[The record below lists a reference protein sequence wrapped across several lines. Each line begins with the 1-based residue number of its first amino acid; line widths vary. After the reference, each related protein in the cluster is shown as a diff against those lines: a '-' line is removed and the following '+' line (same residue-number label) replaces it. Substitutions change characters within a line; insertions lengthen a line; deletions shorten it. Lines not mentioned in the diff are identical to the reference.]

1 MSIVFF
7 ILLIG
12 PLIFF
17 HELGHFVAARWFG
30 VGVTKF
36 SIGMGPK
43 LFGFTRSGTE
53 YVVGALP
60 LGGYVR
66 MVGMDPSEL
75 PGLPEKERSRA
86 LWMKPIWQRS
96 IIVLAGPIANLLIPL
111 PIFIAF
117 YAGQDTR
124 PPARVGTVMAGM
136 PADDAGLEPGDI
148 IQSIDGQAIRYF
160 DELPDLIGDAEGEEV
175 ELVIQRGDESFTT
188 RLQPE
193 MTTTRD
199 RWVGLRWEE
208 RPIIGI
214 NVDTVGSIIHVHDPT
229 GPAALAGL
237 QSFDRVVEVNG
248 REVFDYPELMLALD
262 RTEGPVDLLLMRP
275 RAVGEGFGEMFVED
289 ELELEFRPE
298 HRETGLYTGWHPAN
312 MVIFLVHEGSPAA
325 EAGLQRGDEI
335 LALDGEPYNL
345 FSVVLSRLG
354 REEGSHELT
363 VLRDGQELTMTI
375 EPREMSVTGELN
387 QEVNQVV
394 VGMRS
399 METSDYFPHARSR
412 PPPLKMSFAERISY
426 GFKMGFEA
434 LFGFIMAIII
444 GVWQLITGQVGLSN
458 LGGPIMI
465 FDLAGRAAD
474 AGAMPFLR
482 MMALISI
489 NLGILN
495 LLPIP
500 VLDGGNLL
508 LFGIEAV
515 KRGPI
520 SVRARQVAN
529 YIGLVFIIMIFVLV
543 FKNDIERYW
552 SNFAEFF
559 D

>member
-17 HELGHFVAARWFG
+17 HELGHFLAARWFG
-30 VGVTKF
+30 VGIIKF

-43 LFGFTRSGTE
+43 LFGFTRKGTE
-53 YVVGALP
+53 FVVGALP

-75 PGLPEKERSRA
+75 PSLPEKERSRA

-117 YAGQDTR
+117 YASQDTR

-136 PADDAGLEPGDI
+136 PADDAGLEPGDVI
-148 IQSIDGQAIRYF
+148 LSIDGENIRYF
-160 DELPDLIGDAEGEEV
+160 DELPDHISDADGEEV
-175 ELVIQRGDESFTT
+175 ELVIQRGEETFTT

-193 MTTTRD
+193 MTTARD

-214 NVDTVGSIIHVHDPT
+214 NVDTVGSTVHVHDPM
-229 GPAALAGL
+229 GPAAIAGL

-248 REVFDYPELMLALD
+248 EGVFDYPELMLAMA
-262 RTEGPVDLLLMRP
+262 RTEGTVDLLLMRP
-275 RAVGEGFGEMFVED
+275 RSVGEGFGDLFVED
-289 ELELEFRPE
+289 PVQLEFRPE
-298 HRETGLYTGWHPAN
+298 HREDGLYTGWHPAN
-312 MVIFLVHEGSPAA
+312 MVVFSVHEGSPAA
-325 EAGLQRGDEI
+325 EAGLQRGDEV
-335 LALDGEPYNL
+335 LTLDGEPYNL
-345 FSVVLSRLG
+345 FSVVLLRLG
-354 REEGSHELT
+354 REAGTHELT
-363 VLRDGQELTMTI
+363 ILRDGQELALTI

-387 QEVNQVV
+387 QEMKQVV

-399 METSDYFPHARSR
+399 IETSDYFPHARTR
-412 PPPLKMSFAERISY
+412 PPPLMMSFSERISY
-426 GFKMGFEA
+426 GFRMGFEA
-434 LFGFIMAIII
+434 LFGFIMAIVI

-474 AGAMPFLR
+474 AGAQAFLR

-529 YIGLVFIIMIFVLV
+529 YVGLVFIIMIFVLV